1 MKCCKTKTTVILTVS
16 QSEGKYQR
24 ELINLEEEM
33 LENMEMMLLL
43 LFFPFCSD
51 KFPISKLYVTLDTC
65 SVEDLAAYSA
75 GVAWLKTAMTLSR
88 QTI

>member
-1 MKCCKTKTTVILTVS
+1 MKCCKTKTTVILTAS

-24 ELINLEEEM
+24 ELINLEEKM

-51 KFPISKLYVTLDTC
+51 KFPMSKLHVTL
-65 SVEDLAAYSA
+65 
-75 GVAWLKTAMTLSR
+75 
-88 QTI
+88 

>member
-1 MKCCKTKTTVILTVS
+1 MKCCKTKTTVILTAS
-16 QSEGKYQR
+16 QREGKYQR
-24 ELINLEEEM
+24 ELINLEEKM
-33 LENMEMMLLL
+33 LENIEMML

-51 KFPISKLYVTLDTC
+51 KFPISKLHVTLDTC

>member
-1 MKCCKTKTTVILTVS
+1 MKCCKTKTTVILTAS
-16 QSEGKYQR
+16 QREGKYQR
-24 ELINLEEEM
+24 ELM

-75 GVAWLKTAMTLSR
+75 GVAWLKTTMTLSR

>member
-1 MKCCKTKTTVILTVS
+1 MKRCKTKTTVILTAS
-16 QSEGKYQR
+16 QREGKYQR
-24 ELINLEEEM
+24 ELINLEEKM
-33 LENMEMMLLL
+33 LENMEMMFLL
-43 LFFPFCSD
+43 LFFPFCS
-51 KFPISKLYVTLDTC
+51 KFPISKLHVTLDTC

>member
-1 MKCCKTKTTVILTVS
+1 MKCCKTKTTVILTAS
-16 QSEGKYQR
+16 QREGKYQR
-24 ELINLEEEM
+24 ELINLEEKM

-51 KFPISKLYVTLDTC
+51 KFPISKRYVTLDTC

-75 GVAWLKTAMTLSR
+75 GVAWLKTTMTLSR